1 MMNDTATPPVS
12 GDPIEQL
19 REAVLLNDARR
30 AAEVLRALSSAEAAR
45 AVSRLSEEE
54 QSRLLT
60 LLPDEEAADLIEAV
74 PEAFAAQMMEHLAPD
89 DAAAILN
96 EMDSDEQ
103 ADVIGRM
110 SDASAAAVLDEMEPE
125 EAADARRLLQYPS
138 DSAGGLM
145 ISEYLTYT
153 DDQTVDDVLQD
164 IRNNAEKYR
173 EYDVQ
178 YAYVVDRAGRLVG
191 VLRLRDVLLAPPGK
205 PVSALMVSEPLSVH
219 VLSSLDDLERFF
231 ERHPLFGVPVVDD
244 EGRLVGV
251 VRQQDVE
258 QAAEER
264 ASRSL
269 LKFTGILGG
278 EELRTMPLRLRSI
291 RRLSWLSINIV
302 LNIVAASVIAMYQDT
317 LASVIALAVF
327 LPIVSD
333 MSGCSGNQAVA
344 VSMRELALGLIRPGE
359 VWRVLYKEATV
370 GLINGLVLG
379 MLLGGVA
386 FLWKGNPAL
395 GIVVG
400 GALALNTVVAACI
413 GGTVP
418 LLLRGLGQD
427 PALASGPILT
437 TITDMCG
444 FFLVLTFASA
454 ALPWL
459 TG

>member
-178 YAYVVDRAGRLVG
+178 YAYVVDRTGRLVG

-231 ERHPLFGVPVVDD
+231 QRHPLFGVPVVDD